1 MSHRT
6 HRQNVRSMRF
16 ENLEDRRLMAGSVDI
31 HLDGANL
38 EVIGT
43 ADRDKLSVF
52 YDDSGQT
59 IHVKAYEYVGGYW
72 VESQHREFDAD
83 DIAFIRIRGAGDD
96 DVIYNSTEKDSEI
109 FGGAGNDWI
118 SGGAGVDSIY
128 GKEGDDTI
136 YGNGGDDYLRG
147 DEGDDYIKGNKGDD
161 VVDAGQG
168 DDYVVGGQGDDI
180 LMGSFGNDTLKG
192 RDGNDALIGHSG
204 NDRIYGE
211 AGDDTLLGMEG
222 NDWLAGGH
230 GDDVLRGGSGRD
242 TLLGNLGDDRLYGES
257 GTDYLKGQDG
267 NDYLNG
273 GSKNSSD
280 GERDYMWG
288 GPGADTFVQH
298 WHFRPSSANR
308 PFVIGYLEETIYD
321 FNGFAGDRYE

>member
-1 MSHRT
+1 MSLST
-6 HRQNVRSMRF
+6 HRHNVRSMRF

-118 SGGAGVDSIY
+118 SGGGLQNFGLSLSLSLYIY
-128 GKEGDDTI
+128 I
-136 YGNGGDDYLRG
+136 YT
-147 DEGDDYIKGNKGDD
+147 YI
-161 VVDAGQG
+161 
-168 DDYVVGGQGDDI
+168 
-180 LMGSFGNDTLKG
+180 
-192 RDGNDALIGHSG
+192 
-204 NDRIYGE
+204 
-211 AGDDTLLGMEG
+211 
-222 NDWLAGGH
+222 H
-230 GDDVLRGGSGRD
+230 GP
-242 TLLGNLGDDRLYGES
+242 N
-257 GTDYLKGQDG
+257 
-267 NDYLNG
+267 LNG
-273 GSKNSSD
+273 LH
-280 GERDYMWG
+280 Y
-288 GPGADTFVQH
+288 
-298 WHFRPSSANR
+298 
-308 PFVIGYLEETIYD
+308 YL
-321 FNGFAGDRYE
+321 